1 MGDHYECHCD
11 PLTALEIAAEEGE
24 LDVCKFIIENAK
36 EETLPA
42 FDQSHQDIFYDIRG
56 KVLKLLSDFYQ
67 DKENTTYLY
76 FAEFCSADKLG
87 WWQINV
93 NYEEIYTYLEE
104 FEKWNDDRIYMYLE
118 DFEKWTNGLFPEND

>member
-24 LDVCKFIIENAK
+24 LDVCKFIIENSK

-42 FDQSHQDIFYDIRG
+42 FESRYIFYDIRR
-56 KVLKLLSDFYQ
+56 KVLKLLDEFYQ
-67 DKENTTYLY
+67 DKDSTTYLY
-76 FAEFCSADKLG
+76 FAEFCSADKLAAC
-87 WWQINV
+87 QINI

-104 FEKWNDDRIYMYLE
+104 FEKWNDDRIYTYLE
-118 DFEKWTNGLFPEND
+118 DFEKWTNGLFPENH